1 MKSLLVAAGLFVGAS
16 AWADATTVYERGGS
30 GTAWST
36 DDVAGSGTDL
46 NVWIGNFVY
55 NADYGLYCSGTGA
68 RSSVM
73 TFSHTNNAIQTFDI
87 VFNNLG
93 NTGNAGNYSYL
104 KIGSDIEIQSNQQ
117 NQNGAVII
125 NGNSTAITDCNIKNY
140 NRGGDLW
147 TIHVE
152 VNTAKNTVT
161 ALTIVGETK
170 TYGSNSKYAHYTLAT
185 ETPLSNSATYNTV
198 TIGFTRAGGTPAAA
212 LTSIIIAEEAQ
223 TVTNADYTINYNFGG
238 TTVKSESGTSTVDA
252 TINAELPI
260 TVDGQKYYAADGA
273 TTSIT
278 LVDGTN
284 VLNVDLRK
292 ANEYAYS
299 VSNNFGTSIAAGKYI
314 EGESAISVSWSK
326 YVKNG
331 DKWYE
336 CDETSYSLSVSGALT
351 KTINYTNEA
360 DIAYFFECEDLNV
373 SRSPA
378 ASDTWSAW
386 SGGKAV
392 RHYSSSYWYTDGLAG
407 GVYNLSV
414 PYKNNN
420 SSATTINLYLRDSE
434 GTLTDTGLSIEG
446 AKQSSGT
453 LSAEG
458 IEIPEGYSL
467 VLNNTTA
474 YNSNVLMDYVAL
486 TLVRPLTV
494 APAVTDYATFS
505 SPYALNFATATGVQ
519 AYVAK
524 SSDGSVVTME
534 KVTGAVPA
542 NTGLL
547 LQKMDGEVSIPVV
560 AEGVAPA
567 ANLLKPGTGAAI
579 KSEGTTMRYVL
590 AGTGDATS
598 FYCLAEANAAVVIP
612 EGKAYL
618 EVVGAPARL
627 AIVFEDGETTGIKSM
642 NNVQSVMDNEVYNL
656 QGQRVQNAVK
666 GLYIVNGKK
675 VVRK

>member
-1 MKSLLVAAGLFVGAS
+1 VYGRALVADVENGYTAWSASDIATGAWVAS
-16 AWADATTVYERGGS
+16 AGTASIDAEKGLKVAQQRGSAKATNTDQMAITENAIVTIDAVWNTGYASGGS
-30 GTAWST
+30 GENNAFT
-36 DDVAGSGTDL
+36 
-46 NVWIGNFVY
+46 IGNNIEVRAYTYDQKGCVY
-55 NADYGLYCSGTGA
+55 
-68 RSSVM
+68 
-73 TFSHTNNAIQTFDI
+73 
-87 VFNNLG
+87 
-93 NTGNAGNYSYL
+93 
-104 KIGSDIEIQSNQQ
+104 
-117 NQNGAVII
+117 I
-125 NGNSTAITDCNIKNY
+125 NGSEYAAISNACGKNNG
-140 NRGGDLW
+140 NRENDPW
-147 TIHVE
+147 TIHIVI
-152 VNTAKNTVT
+152 NTATNKIT
-161 ALTIVGETK
+161 AFTILGANGTNK
-170 TYGSNSKYAHYTLAT
+170 ATYTLDGEISLASGT
-185 ETPLSNSATYNTV
+185 TYNSLSLAHNRTK
-198 TIGFTRAGGTPAAA
+198 GNNAAEA
-212 LTSIIIAEEAQ
+212 CYLTSILVKEEAQ
-223 TVTNADYTINYNFGG
+223 VVATADYTINYNFEGA
-238 TTVKSESGTSTVDA
+238 TIKSESGSSIVGA
-252 TINAELPI
+252 TISATLPL
-260 TVDGQKYYAADGA
+260 TVADQKYYAADGA
-273 TTSIT
+273 TTSIN
-278 LVDGTN
+278 LVAGDN
-284 VLNVDLRK
+284 ELNVDLRK
-292 ANEYAYS
+292 AYEYAYS
-299 VSNNFGTSIAAGKYI
+299 ISNNFGTSIAAGTYI
-314 EGESAISVSWSK
+314 EGESPISVSWSK

-331 DKWYE
+331 EKWYE
-336 CDETSYSLSVSGALT
+336 CDESSYSLSVSGALT
-351 KTINYTNEA
+351 KTITYTTEA
-360 DIAYFFECEDLNV
+360 DIAYFFECEGLTV

-392 RHYSSSYWYTDGLAG
+392 RHYSSSYWYTDALAG

-434 GTLTDTGLSIEG
+434 GALTDTGLSIEG

-547 LQKMDGEVSIPVV
+547 LQKMKDEVSIPVV

-567 ANLLKPGTGAAI
+567 ANLLKPGTGAAV
-579 KSEGTTMRYVL
+579 KSEGATMRYVL
-590 AGTGDATS
+590 AGTGEATS

-627 AIVFEDGETTGIKSM
+627 AIVFEDSETTGIATVE
-642 NNVQSVMDNEVYNL
+642 NANVLNENYYNL
-656 QGQRVQNAVK
+656 NGQRIVAPQK

-675 VVRK
+675 VVLK